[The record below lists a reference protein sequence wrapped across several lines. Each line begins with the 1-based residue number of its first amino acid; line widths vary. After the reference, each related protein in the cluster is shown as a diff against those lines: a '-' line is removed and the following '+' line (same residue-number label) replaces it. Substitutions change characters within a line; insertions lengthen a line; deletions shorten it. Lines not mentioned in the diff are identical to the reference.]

1 MSDSDDDVPLSGRT
15 RVAVEAPVK
24 PSAELK
30 TVSTVR
36 VSPRMSPTFVNA
48 ACQKARCSDKIES
61 NLGCNMTHEMLNV
74 YSSDATFG

>member
-15 RVAVEAPVK
+15 RVAVEAPIK

-36 VSPRMSPTFVNA
+36 VSPRMSSISVDA
-48 ACQKARCSDKIES
+48 ACQKAYCFDDIES
-61 NLGCNMTHEMLNV
+61 NLGCNMTHEMLKV
-74 YSSDATFG
+74 YSRDAISD